1 MTTTCPSPIYRV
13 SIDWKNRIY
22 KLFDEFDDA
31 VAFARSL
38 METDGT
44 KYFLGEKTPGSGILQ
59 WEDTITNKK
68 IYKTIG
74 VANNYKIFQWQM
86 EKRRE
91 EQAKKWDEMRALYG
105 VGPYAK
111 K

>member
-1 MTTTCPSPIYRV
+1 MTTACPAPIYRV
-13 SIDWKNRIY
+13 SIDWKNRTY

-38 METDGT
+38 MEADGT
-44 KYFLGEKTPGSGILQ
+44 KCFLGEKTPGSGILK
-59 WEDTITNKK
+59 WEDTITKKK
-68 IYKTIG
+68 IFRTVG
-74 VANNYKIFQWQM
+74 VVNHYQIFVWQT

-105 VGPYAK
+105 IGPYAK

>member
-1 MTTTCPSPIYRV
+1 MTTTCPAPIYRV

-31 VAFARSL
+31 VVFARSL

-44 KYFLGEKTPGSGILQ
+44 KQFLGEKTPGSGILK
-59 WEDTITNKK
+59 WEDTTTNKK
-68 IYKTIG
+68 IYRTVG
-74 VANNYKIFQWQM
+74 VANNREIFEWQM
-86 EKRRE
+86 AKRHK
-91 EQAKKWDEMRALYG
+91 EQTKRWDEMRALYG